1 MSCNLA
7 VHFSLCL
14 HMCLSV
20 CCLSVCCLYV
30 CLCVV
35 CMLSVCLC
43 VVCMSV
49 YVLSVCVC
57 VVCMYVYVFRKAD
70 NNYPPPPQLS
80 LFNITKRENS
90 PPLVPQDRQRDQ
102 TRHIRPP
109 SMTCQPPP
117 TSVSGQPETTTQ
129 KYTHR
134 SPHRNTP
141 TGHHTEIHPHVTTQ
155 KYTHMSPHRNTPTH
169 HHTEIHPHITTQ
181 KYTHTSPH
189 RNAPH
194 VTRQKYTTCHKIA

>member
-1 MSCNLA
+1 
-7 VHFSLCL
+7 
-14 HMCLSV
+14 
-20 CCLSVCCLYV
+20 
-30 CLCVV
+30 
-35 CMLSVCLC
+35 MLSVCLC
-43 VVCMSV
+43 VVCMSM
-49 YVLSVCVC
+49 YCLC

-155 KYTHMSPHRNTPTH
+155 KYTHTSPHRNTPTP
-169 HHTEIHPHITTQ
+169 HHTEMHHMSQ
-181 KYTHTSPH
+181 D
-189 RNAPH
+189 RNTPH
-194 VTRQKYTTCHKIA
+194 VTRSPELRNTPRHKTEIHYMSQDRNTPHTQDHPSLETHPQVRRPPKLRNTHTGHKTTQV

>member
-43 VVCMSV
+43 VVCMSL
-49 YVLSVCVC
+49 YCLC

-155 KYTHMSPHRNTPTH
+155 KYTHTSPHRNT
-169 HHTEIHPHITTQ
+169 
-181 KYTHTSPH
+181 
-189 RNAPH
+189 PH
-194 VTRQKYTTCHKIA
+194 VTRQKYTTCHKIT